1 MTARP
6 TPDAALPLLERVVTG
21 SVGVTARVVADG
33 APELTLL
40 QWRVL
45 VVLAEAPDGET
56 VSELASRIG
65 SRLPATSRLIGRMRR
80 RGLVETRK
88 DHPDARI
95 TTVLLGAAGRE
106 LWQRVVAG
114 RRTELAA
121 VLDAASLTPDDQ
133 PGLERLALAMET
145 HL

>member
-1 MTARP
+1 MIVEP
-6 TPDAALPLLERVVTG
+6 TAALPLLERMVMG
-21 SVGVTARVVADG
+21 SVSVTARIIG
-33 APELTLL
+33 EGTPELTLL
-40 QWRVL
+40 QWRLL
-45 VVLAEAPDGET
+45 VVLAEAPDGGT

-95 TTVLLGAAGRE
+95 TTVLLAPAGRE
-106 LWQRVVAG
+106 LWERVVAS
-114 RRTELAA
+114 RRSELAA
-121 VLDAASLTPDDQ
+121 VLAAASLTPDDQ

-145 HL
+145 YL

>member
-1 MTARP
+1 MTVHP
-6 TPDAALPLLERVVTG
+6 TDAMPLLERVVMG
-21 SVGVTARVVADG
+21 SVSVTARVVAEG

-45 VVLAEAPDGET
+45 VVLAEAPDGAT

-65 SRLPATSRLIGRMRR
+65 SRLPATSRLVGRMRR

-88 DHPDARI
+88 DHPDARV
-95 TTVLLGAAGRE
+95 TTVLLGPGGRE
-106 LWQRVVAG
+106 LWQRVVAS
-114 RRTELAA
+114 RRSELVAVLAA
-121 VLDAASLTPDDQ
+121 AAFTPSDQ

-145 HL
+145 FL

>member
-1 MTARP
+1 MTFQPAE
-6 TPDAALPLLERVVTG
+6 ALPLLERLVMG
-21 SVGVTARVVADG
+21 SVGVTARVVAEG

-45 VVLAEAPDGET
+45 VVLAEAPDGAT

-65 SRLPATSRLIGRMRR
+65 SRLPATSRLVGRMRR

-88 DHPDARI
+88 DHPDTRV
-95 TTVLLGAAGRE
+95 TSVLLGPRGRE

-114 RRTELAA
+114 RRSELIAVLAA
-121 VLDAASLTPDDQ
+121 AVFTPNDQ
-133 PGLERLALAMET
+133 PGLERLARAMET
-145 HL
+145 YL

>member
-1 MTARP
+1 MTSAQ
-6 TPDAALPLLERVVTG
+6 TSALPLLERLVMG
-21 SVGVTARVVADG
+21 SVGVTARVVAEG

-45 VVLAEAPDGET
+45 VVLAGHPDGVT

-65 SRLPATSRLIGRMRR
+65 SRLSAMSRLLGRMRR

-95 TTVLLGAAGRE
+95 TTVFLGPSGRE
-106 LWQRVVAG
+106 LWERVVAS
-114 RRTELAA
+114 RRSELSALLAA
-121 VLDAASLTPDDQ
+121 ASFTPSDQ
-133 PGLERLALAMET
+133 PGLERLAHAMET
-145 HL
+145 FL